1 MGDAMYQLFENFDS
15 IQDDSRNYG
24 VFYPSDGNSADGRCR
39 NIASYEGYD
48 CPGTWITYKGDSWA
62 DSSKKGSGWYKAGNP
77 YAGLGGGGTG
87 CHFDRNKK
95 AIDQTDAWTKDV
107 GFGRDNSY
115 EDLVQDRDCQCN
127 YVFKDDWS
135 KWVDNWIDNTKEK
148 SGFEW
153 RSWLAG
159 GGGRAPAWALDT
171 AICWM
176 NNPRDMIN
184 LQNAL
189 WQAHTRWLNGMAP
202 QWGTTPSP
210 YWGWN
215 EVPVTREIVDS
226 AKWWDAV
233 MIKLPA
239 GLTSFN

>member
-24 VFYPSDGNSADGRCR
+24 VFYPADGNSADGRCR
-39 NIASYEGYD
+39 NIPSYEGYD

-115 EDLVQDRDCQCN
+115 EDRQQSSQDTRQQE
-127 YVFKDDWS
+127 FMLLRQS
-135 KWVDNWIDNTKEK
+135 KIPLSN
-148 SGFEW
+148 
-153 RSWLAG
+153 SWQPMLG
-159 GGGRAPAWALDT
+159 
-171 AICWM
+171 
-176 NNPRDMIN
+176 
-184 LQNAL
+184 Q
-189 WQAHTRWLNGMAP
+189 
-202 QWGTTPSP
+202 
-210 YWGWN
+210 
-215 EVPVTREIVDS
+215 V
-226 AKWWDAV
+226 
-233 MIKLPA
+233 
-239 GLTSFN
+239 